1 MKLFAKIAINTIS
14 LLVVAYVL
22 PGFIVAD
29 PQSAIVA
36 AILLGVVN
44 TFIRPI
50 LQIIALPISIM
61 TLGIFAFFINV
72 FLLWGVS
79 SIVPGFE
86 ISSFLVASIASIL
99 LTLVTSFLEHSLKTK

>member
-22 PGFIVAD
+22 PGFIVAS
-29 PQSAIVA
+29 PQAAVVA

-50 LQIIALPISIM
+50 LQIIALPISIL
-61 TLGIFAFFINV
+61 TLGVFAFFINV

-86 ISSFLVASIASIL
+86 ISSFVVASIASIL
-99 LTLVTSFLEHSLKTK
+99 LTLVTSFLEHSTKP